1 MNIFASRIVGAVAV
15 AAMMLPS
22 SVMAQEARDFADKLS
37 ATLKSYSTLEIKFG
51 SAIADGNNIILSD
64 WDIEGIDGSRTAKI
78 LDGMVTF
85 EGVQETANGGY
96 TAEQAV
102 FNDIDFT
109 DDGIRLEIR
118 NVIASDIEIFAD
130 PDANILNSMMLYQGL
145 SAGPVKVSFEERE
158 VFRIDSIVSNS
169 VINDERSEFVGNYA
183 ITGIYGDLSQIDDSD
198 MDDAL
203 NMFDLTEIN
212 ASMSGDMAW
221 VIDTGLLSVI
231 DSSINIDG
239 VGELIINAD
248 ILGYTLEL
256 ARSMQEQ
263 GKAMQ
268 EMDATSS
275 QAEMAGMQLL
285 MSMAGQLS
293 VSGISIRFNDDSV
306 TNNVLE
312 FMAADQGVSRKGF
325 VSMALSILPSV
336 LGPLGMPNLQEQVI
350 NAATSFLTNPGNIE
364 IKAEPVEPVPF
375 MALFAATQ
383 NPSIA
388 NDLLNISVTANQ

>member
-1 MNIFASRIVGAVAV
+1 MKLLASRIVGAVAI
-15 AAMMLPS
+15 ATMMLPS
-22 SVMAQEARDFADKLS
+22 SAIAQEARDFADKLS
-37 ATLKSYSTLEIKFG
+37 ATFKSYSTLEINFG
-51 SAIADGNNIILSD
+51 SAVADGDNIILSD
-64 WDIEGIDGSRTAKI
+64 WDIEGVGGSRAEKI
-78 LDGMVTF
+78 LDGTVTF
-85 EGVQETANGGY
+85 EGVQASADGGY
-96 TAEQAV
+96 TAERAV

-109 DDGIRLEIR
+109 DDGIRLEAR
-118 NVIASDIEIFAD
+118 NVIASNIEIFAD
-130 PDANILNSMMLYQGL
+130 PDADILNTMKLYQGL
-145 SAGPVKVSFEERE
+145 SAGPIKVSFDDRE

-169 VINDERSEFVGNYA
+169 VINDDRSEYIGNYA
-183 ITGIYGDLSQIDDSD
+183 ITGIYGDLSQIDDND

-231 DSSINIDG
+231 DSSVAIEG

-256 ARSMQEQ
+256 AQSLQEQ

-285 MSMAGQLS
+285 MSMAAQLS

-325 VSMALSILPSV
+325 VTMALSILPAI
-336 LGPLGMPNLQEQVI
+336 LGPLGMPALQEQVI
-350 NAATSFLTNPGNIE
+350 DAATGFLTNPGNIE
-364 IKAEPVEPVPF
+364 IKAEPAEPVPF

>member
-1 MNIFASRIVGAVAV
+1 MKISASRIVGAVAI

-22 SVMAQEARDFADKLS
+22 SALAQEARDFADKLS
-37 ATLKSYSTLEIKFG
+37 ATFKSYSTLEINFG
-51 SAIADGNNIILSD
+51 SAVADGNNIILSD
-64 WDIEGIDGSRTAKI
+64 WDIEGVEGSRAAKIFDGS
-78 LDGMVTF
+78 VTF
-85 EGVQETANGGY
+85 EGVQATADGGY

-102 FNDIDFT
+102 FNNIDFT

-118 NVIASDIEIFAD
+118 NVIISNIELFAD
-130 PDANILNSMMLYQGL
+130 PDGDVLNTMMLYQGL
-145 SAGPVKVSFEERE
+145 SAGPVKVSFDDRE
-158 VFRIDSIVSNS
+158 VFRIDSLVSNS
-169 VINDERSEFVGNYA
+169 LINDGRTEYVGNYA

-212 ASMSGDMAW
+212 ANMSGEMAW
-221 VIDTGLLSVI
+221 IIDTGLLSVT
-231 DSSINIDG
+231 DSLVAIDG
-239 VGELIINAD
+239 VGELIINAE
-248 ILGYTLEL
+248 ILGYTLDL

-275 QAEMAGMQLL
+275 QADMAGMQLL

-312 FMAADQGVSRKGF
+312 FMATDQGVSRKGF
-325 VSMALSILPSV
+325 VTMALSILPTI
-336 LGPLGMPNLQEQVI
+336 LTPLGMPALQEQVI
-350 NAATSFLTNPGNIE
+350 DAATSFLTNPGNIE
-364 IKAEPVEPVPF
+364 IKAEPAEPVAF
-375 MALFAATQ
+375 MALFAASQ

>member
-1 MNIFASRIVGAVAV
+1 MKLLASRIIGAVAI
-15 AAMMLPS
+15 AAIMLPS
-22 SVMAQEARDFADKLS
+22 STIAQEARDFADKLS
-37 ATLKSYSTLEIKFG
+37 ATLKSYATLEINFG
-51 SAIADGNNIILSD
+51 SAVADGNNIILSD
-64 WDIEGIDGSRTAKI
+64 WDIEGGRIAKI
-78 LDGMVTF
+78 LDGTVTF
-85 EGVQETANGGY
+85 EGVQATANGGY
-96 TAEQAV
+96 TAERAV
-102 FNDIDFT
+102 FNDIDFS
-109 DDGIRLEIR
+109 DDGVRLEVR
-118 NVIASDIEIFAD
+118 NVMASNIEIFAD
-130 PDANILNSMMLYQGL
+130 PDVDILSTMMLYQGV
-145 SAGPVKVSFEERE
+145 SAGPVKVSFEESE

-169 VINDERSEFVGNYA
+169 VINDERSEFAGNYA

-221 VIDTGLLSVI
+221 VIDTGLLSI
-231 DSSINIDG
+231 TDSSFAIDG
-239 VGELIINAD
+239 VGELVINAD

-256 ARSMQEQ
+256 ARSVQEQ

-285 MSMAGQLS
+285 MSMAAQLS
-293 VSGISIRFNDDSV
+293 VSDMSIRFNDDSV

-325 VSMALSILPSV
+325 VTMALSILPSV
-336 LGPLGMPNLQEQVI
+336 LGPLGMPALQEQI
-350 NAATSFLTNPGNIE
+350 IDAATSFLTKPGNIE
-364 IKAEPVEPVPF
+364 IKAEPAEPVPF
-375 MALFAATQ
+375 MALFAAAQ

>member
-1 MNIFASRIVGAVAV
+1 MRMFTSRFVGAVAV
-15 AAMMLPS
+15 AAIMLPS

-37 ATLKSYSTLEIKFG
+37 ATLKFYSTLEINFG
-51 SAIADGNNIILSD
+51 SAVADGDNIILSD
-64 WDIEGIDGSRTAKI
+64 WDIEGFDGSRAQQI
-78 LDGMVTF
+78 LDGSVTF

-96 TAEQAV
+96 TAERAV

-109 DDGIRLEIR
+109 DDGIRLEVR
-118 NVIASDIEIFAD
+118 DVFASNIEIFAD
-130 PDANILNSMMLYQGL
+130 PDVSILDTMMLYQGL
-145 SAGPVKVSFEERE
+145 SAGPVKVSFEDRE
-158 VFRIDSIVSNS
+158 VFRIESLTTTSGTSDDRNEYVSK
-169 VINDERSEFVGNYA
+169 YA
-183 ITGIYGDLSQIDDSD
+183 ISGIYGDLSQIDDSD
-198 MDDAL
+198 MEDAL

-212 ASMSGDMAW
+212 ASMSGETTW
-221 VIDTGLLSVI
+221 IVDTGLISIV
-231 DSSINIDG
+231 DSSIDIDG

-256 ARSMQEQ
+256 AQSMQEQ

-285 MSMAGQLS
+285 MSMAAQLS
-293 VSGISIRFNDDSV
+293 ISGISIRFNDDSV
-306 TNNVLE
+306 TNNLLE

-325 VSMALSILPSV
+325 VSMALGILPSI
-336 LGPLGMPNLQEQVI
+336 LTPLGMPVLQEQVI
-350 NAATSFLTNPGNIE
+350 EAATNFLTNPDNIE
-364 IKAEPVEPVPF
+364 IKAEPAEPVPF
-375 MALFAATQ
+375 MALFAASQ